1 MGIRGLTHFV
11 HSTKNLWTTIDLQDT
26 KLVIDGL
33 ALNCC
38 LFENSGLD
46 YRCGGQYDE
55 FYQAVV
61 AFFVA
66 LKSSHVHCFVV
77 FDGAIDPSGKKLE
90 TIKKRA
96 EEGLETVHEL
106 STSGD
111 IDSLVSFPLLFTDVF
126 KQALRDNG
134 IPFAICDSEADS
146 EIASLAAAWKC
157 PVLSN
162 DSDFFIF
169 DIKGGYIPLS
179 FLRWNSSRFTAK
191 IYYRSKLASHFRIR
205 SNLLPLFASLAGN
218 DYVSANALVDF
229 KSALARIQND
239 KCVGKRVTRFAKIVG
254 FLRGLPSL
262 CSQEEALKFTLEL
275 ITSQQSRNTLQHV
288 IELSLQE
295 YKIKESNLLRYFEEG
310 LIHSSLRTLHGKQ
323 EIEKWVLPH
332 FRAGKFSI
340 ESMNSL
346 TSGRNFLGIQIENF
360 EEISSNCCSLDLRK
374 FVYGIL
380 SDVGT
385 DDGQRNITT
394 VEEYD
399 RQGFKFTASNVEPNI
414 GDSVPGLSLIPFL
427 EPEERYNMLLFALDT
442 NTSDVSSLPENA
454 ILIASSVRYLINHAE
469 PAVNM
474 NHLKALLCCWVLLKN
489 PLTKSKSG
497 ERRPTKSSSTFCL
510 HAAHSFCQW
519 QCVVRDAIMLNY
531 TLLEPVPSPH
541 IHEVFSGTLAQS
553 LHGELQKG
561 CSVEELRLLS
571 SSDLQSYDKLYTAV
585 TKNFC
590 NKIATQ

>member
-1 MGIRGLTHFV
+1 MDTSKSLTFP
-11 HSTKNLWTTIDLQDT
+11 S
-26 KLVIDGL
+26 
-33 ALNCC
+33 LN
-38 LFENSGLD
+38 
-46 YRCGGQYDE
+46 
-55 FYQAVV
+55 
-61 AFFVA
+61 
-66 LKSSHVHCFVV
+66 
-77 FDGAIDPSGKKLE
+77 
-90 TIKKRA
+90 
-96 EEGLETVHEL
+96 
-106 STSGD
+106 
-111 IDSLVSFPLLFTDVF
+111 
-126 KQALRDNG
+126 
-134 IPFAICDSEADS
+134 SEADS
-146 EIASLAAAWKC
+146 EIASLAAAWDC
-157 PVLSN
+157 AVLSN

-179 FLRWNSSRFTAK
+179 FLRWKSGPLKAK

-218 DYVSANALVDF
+218 DYVSAKALVDF
-229 KSALARIQND
+229 KSALGRVQND
-239 KCVGKRVTRFAKIVG
+239 KRVGKRVTRFAKIVG

-310 LIHSSLRTLHGKQ
+310 LIHSSLRTLLDKQ

-385 DDGQRNITT
+385 ADGKRNITT

-414 GDSVPGLSLIPFL
+414 GDSVPGLSLVPLL

-497 ERRPTKSSSTFCL
+497 ERRPTKSSSMFCL

-561 CSVEELRLLS
+561 N
-571 SSDLQSYDKLYTAV
+571 
-585 TKNFC
+585 NF
-590 NKIATQ
+590 